1 MKEAHTVDTK
11 FMLEGDNLIHDK
23 GKEFILFLQQA
34 INAMRDEDKED
45 DLEESKEGEVEGF
58 TDLGQGLHE
67 RQATN
72 QQFDE
77 DQLLAQRLQEEMYRE
92 SDT

>member
-1 MKEAHTVDTK
+1 MVRKNLSQEVLPVVLILKIMKEAHTVDTK

-58 TDLGQGLHE
+58 TDLG
-67 RQATN
+67 
-72 QQFDE
+72 
-77 DQLLAQRLQEEMYRE
+77 
-92 SDT
+92 